1 MATLI
6 SVASGKGGVGKSIV
20 SVNLALALAKAGR
33 KVILADLDVGGAD
46 AHIMFGELNPPVTL
60 TDLGPADEFEQE
72 ARRCGY
78 RRIAG
83 LDEAG
88 RGPLAG
94 PVVAA
99 AVILPVHVRLVG
111 VDDSK
116 QLSEAERERL
126 YPAILEKAVGVGI
139 GVADPGEIDTLN
151 ILEATR
157 LAMRRAI
164 ENLVPLPDYLLT
176 DAVILPDIRIPL
188 RPIIKGDAL
197 SLSIAA
203 ASIIAKVTRD
213 RLMAAYHERFPQYNF
228 LSHKGYGTAE
238 HLQRLAQF
246 GPCSIHRRTFAP
258 VREVILSA
266 PAVELSMAGPAI
278 ALP

>member
-1 MATLI
+1 M
-6 SVASGKGGVGKSIV
+6 
-20 SVNLALALAKAGR
+20 
-33 KVILADLDVGGAD
+33 
-46 AHIMFGELNPPVTL
+46 
-60 TDLGPADEFEQE
+60 GPTDEFELE

-99 AVILPVHVRLVG
+99 AVILPARCRLAG

-116 QLSEAERERL
+116 QLTESDRERL
-126 YPAILEKAVGVGI
+126 FALIQERAVGI
-139 GVADPGEIDTLN
+139 GVGSASHEEVDRLN

-157 LAMRRAI
+157 LAMGRAVASVMP
-164 ENLVPLPDYLLT
+164 VPDCLLI
-176 DAVILPDIRIPL
+176 DAVTLPGCRLPA
-188 RPIIKGDAL
+188 RSIIKGDAL

-213 RLMAAYHERFPQYNF
+213 RLMAEYHRIYPEYDF
-228 LSHKGYGTAE
+228 LAHKGYGTDE
-238 HLQRLAQF
+238 HRRRLLEH
-246 GPCSIHRRTFAP
+246 GPCAIHRRTFAP
-258 VREVILSA
+258 VAQILASGDGA
-266 PAVELSMAGPAI
+266 QTGMRFMDRSG
-278 ALP
+278 